1 MFRNDG
7 VFWVTFSCVAVLVP
21 AVFVGCQRILNI
33 LACGVLGS
41 YSVVLAV
48 DSYSYTSLSHITLN
62 VLRRALSPG
71 FRRAFTS
78 VPLQTTDFIV
88 LAVWGMLAVSGITL
102 QIRRERGRPFF
113 PPHPYKLWKQER
125 ERRVTNVLDPSYH
138 IPPLREALQPLSTD
152 QRALPE
158 GTARWGANTTASV
171 KPWRPGQGAAR
182 WSPGLAGSA
191 VTGVQLVGDR
201 GVSVF

>member
-1 MFRNDG
+1 MGDAGRK
-7 VFWVTFSCVAVLVP
+7 WHHVTDPKRARA
-21 AVFVGCQRILNI
+21 AVFPSAPVQVMEAGE
-33 LACGVLGS
+33 
-41 YSVVLAV
+41 
-48 DSYSYTSLSHITLN
+48 
-62 VLRRALSPG
+62 RAQGDERPG
-71 FRRAFTS
+71 
-78 VPLQTTDFIV
+78 PQL
-88 LAVWGMLAVSGITL
+88 
-102 QIRRERGRPFF
+102 
-113 PPHPYKLWKQER
+113 PHPSAE
-125 ERRVTNVLDPSYH
+125 
-138 IPPLREALQPLSTD
+138 REALQPLSTD